1 MKTKTLILFT
11 LLFTVNLTFGQTV
24 KKFTDT
30 GSVSNQFDNLI
41 KNSNRYQDYK
51 VVKTTW
57 LYKLKENVTDSISAS
72 KKEIIA
78 ADKLINSQ
86 KKSIDSLKLAIHTS
100 EATITNLN
108 NEIQSISLVGIQI
121 NKGTFKTIMFSVI
134 VILTLLLLFFI
145 TKFKQSNS
153 ITTQTKLDLKE
164 LDEEF
169 ELHRKKALER
179 EQKVRRQLQDEL
191 NKQKKDN

>member
-1 MKTKTLILFT
+1 MKTKTLLFFT
-11 LLFTVNLTFGQTV
+11 LLLTVSISFGQTV
-24 KKFTDT
+24 KKFTDS

-57 LYKLKENVTDSISAS
+57 LLKLKENVTDSISAS

-78 ADKLINSQ
+78 ANKLINSQ

-100 EATITNLN
+100 EASITNLN
-108 NEIQSISLVGIQI
+108 NEIQSISLFGMQI
-121 NKGTFKTIMFSVI
+121 NKSNFKTIMFSVI
-134 VILTLLLLFFI
+134 VILALLLLFFI

-169 ELHRKKALER
+169 EQHRKKALER

-191 NKQKKDN
+191 NKQKKD